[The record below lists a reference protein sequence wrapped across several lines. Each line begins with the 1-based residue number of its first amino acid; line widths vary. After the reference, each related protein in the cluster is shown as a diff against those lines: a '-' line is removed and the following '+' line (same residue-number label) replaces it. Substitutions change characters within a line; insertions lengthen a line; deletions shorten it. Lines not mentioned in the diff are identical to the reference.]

1 MRIFFCIFILFALL
15 LIELYI
21 GTSGIYL
28 PLAWMGFFYFF
39 EADYLK
45 QILLPFA
52 LICIL
57 LVDLLLFHRI
67 LLPDFFIFV
76 WLLYYGQKYKDF
88 WRSSIIKGS
97 FFAPVLLVFSYA
109 MQFTASLLLTG
120 FSVKR
125 LSADAALMIA
135 LLPFA
140 FLLQMLLIKTFDF
153 LQMKMRLEVPFIVK
167 HIAHHPRIYR
177 RRGGA
182 NG

>member
-1 MRIFFCIFILFALL
+1 MRIFFCIFTLFSLL

-21 GTSGIYL
+21 GTYGIYL

-45 QILLPFA
+45 QFLLPFA
-52 LICIL
+52 LIGVL

-76 WLLYYGQKYKDF
+76 WLLYYGQKHKDF
-88 WRSSIIKGS
+88 WRSSIIRGS
-97 FFAPVLLVFSYA
+97 LFAPVLLVVAYTV
-109 MQFTASLLLTG
+109 QFVSSLLLVG

-125 LSADAALMIA
+125 LSADAALMTA

-140 FLLQMLLIKTFDF
+140 FLLQMRLIKIFDF
-153 LQMKMRLEVPFIVK
+153 LQMNMRLELPFIVK